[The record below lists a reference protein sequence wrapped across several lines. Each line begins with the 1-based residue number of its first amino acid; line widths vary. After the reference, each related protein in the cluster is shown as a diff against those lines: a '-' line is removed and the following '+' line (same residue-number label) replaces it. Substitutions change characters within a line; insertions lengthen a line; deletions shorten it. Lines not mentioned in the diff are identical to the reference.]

1 MEFSVK
7 SIAFSIVIVTV
18 VTWACKILN
27 WAWLKPKKLEKQLR
41 RQGFRGNSYRFL
53 FGDVKEHGILSR
65 QAKSKPISLDDDIAP
80 RVVPLYD
87 QREKLYGKNTYW
99 WIGPIPMINIM
110 DPDQIKELMLP
121 AFYQSC
127 TEIISKWEKLMIGDQ
142 GSCELDVWPYLVKLT
157 SDVISR
163 TAFGS
168 NYEEGIRI
176 FQLQTELADIALQA
190 LQSVYIPGWRYVP
203 TKRNRR
209 MKELDKE
216 IRVSLADIIRKR
228 EIAMKTGE
236 AAKDD
241 LLGLLM
247 ESNLK
252 EIKEHGNNKL
262 KGISRDDVIDE
273 CKLFYFAGQETTSVL
288 LLWTMVLLSKH
299 QDWQAH
305 AREEVLQVL
314 GDKKPDFDGLNRL
327 KIVQMIFYEVLRLY
341 PPLPVLSRYVEKE
354 TKIGDLILP
363 AESVIALQTLL
374 VHHDKK
380 LWGDDAK
387 EFKPERFSEGI
398 SKATKNQVSYFP
410 FSWGPR
416 ICIGQNFALVEAK
429 MAMAMILQNFSFELS
444 PSYVHA
450 PHAFIF
456 LQPQH
461 GVYLILRKL

>member
-1 MEFSVK
+1 MEFSAN
-7 SIAFSIVIVTV
+7 SIAVSIVTVTV
-18 VTWACKILN
+18 VTWAWKILN
-27 WAWLKPKKLEKQLR
+27 WAWLKPKRVEKQLR
-41 RQGFRGNSYRFL
+41 KQGFKGNSYRFL
-53 FGDVKEHGILSR
+53 FGDVREHAVLSK
-65 QAKSKPISLDDDIAP
+65 QAKSKPISFEDDIAP

-87 QREKLYGKNTYW
+87 QL
-99 WIGPIPMINIM
+99 
-110 DPDQIKELMLP
+110 LMLP
-121 AFYQSC
+121 AFNQSC
-127 TEIISKWEKLMIGDQ
+127 SEIISKWENLMSTE
-142 GSCELDVWPYLVKLT
+142 GSCELDVWPYIVNLT

-176 FQLQTELADIALQA
+176 FQLQTELADLALQA

-216 IRVSLADIIRKR
+216 IRVRLADIIRKR

-305 AREEVLQVL
+305 AREEVLQVF

-410 FSWGPR
+410 FAWGPR

-444 PSYVHA
+444 ASYVHA

-461 GVYLILRKL
+461 GAHLILRKL